1 MKIERVDLQR
11 IKIPLTAPF
20 VTSMGLETHKECILV
35 RAYSGN
41 HVGFGE
47 SVAMD
52 VPVYNEEDVDTVW
65 YMLEKYLIPQLFTR
79 DIEHPDQVSEIFS
92 WMRRNQMAKSALE
105 GAVWDLYAKMNGLSL
120 SQALGGT
127 RTTIDVGVS
136 IGIEPTIEKL
146 LERVDGFI
154 RDGYKKIK
162 VKIKPGFD
170 VEPMRAIRHTFGPDV
185 PLMADANSAYTL
197 ADIDMLKQLDEFG
210 LIMIEQPLGHDDII
224 DHATLQRELKTP
236 ICLDESIHTVEDA
249 RKAIELGSCRII
261 NIKIGR
267 VGGLTDAKKLHDL
280 CAAKGVPVWCGGMQ
294 EVGIGRAHNIAIAS
308 LSNFTI
314 PGDTSPSH
322 RYFTEDVVT
331 PMIDFAS
338 PGVLSVPTGAG
349 IGFTINEAAILRSLV
364 EHKSYYANQ
373 ESTTTVIPGW

>member
-1 MKIERVDLQR
+1 MKLERIDLQR
-11 IKIPLTAPF
+11 IKIPLNSPF
-20 VTSMGLETHKECILV
+20 ETSMGVETHKECILV
-35 RAYSGN
+35 RAYSGE

-65 YMLEKYLIPQLFTR
+65 YMLEKYLIPQLFKR
-79 DIEHPDQVSEIFS
+79 EIEHPDEVSHLFS
-92 WMRRNQMAKSALE
+92 WMRRNHMAKAALE
-105 GAVWDLYAKMNGLSL
+105 GAVWDLYAKMQGMSL

-146 LERVDGFI
+146 LQRVEGFV

-170 VEPMRAIRHTFGPDV
+170 VEPMRAIRQTFGPDV

-197 ADIDMLKQLDEFG
+197 SDIEMLKELDEFG
-210 LIMIEQPLGHDDII
+210 LIMIEQPLAHDDII

-249 RKAIELGSCRII
+249 RKAIGLGSCRII

-267 VGGLTDAKKLHDL
+267 VGGLTDAKKIHDL
-280 CAAKGVPVWCGGMQ
+280 CQANHVPVWCGGML
-294 EVGIGRAHNIAIAS
+294 EAGIGRAHNIAMAS
-308 LSNFTI
+308 LANFTI

-322 RYFTEDVVT
+322 RYFAEDIVT
-331 PMIDFAS
+331 PWIDFAK
-338 PGVLSVPTGAG
+338 PGVLNVPTAPG
-349 IGFTINEAAILRSLV
+349 IGFDINEQAIRSALV
-364 EHKSYYANQ
+364 EHKSYFANC
-373 ESTTTVIPGW
+373 ESTTTLIPNY

>member
-35 RAYSGN
+35 RAYSGPY
-41 HVGFGE
+41 VGFGE

-79 DIEHPDQVSEIFS
+79 QIEHPDDVSRLFS
-92 WMRRNQMAKSALE
+92 WMRRNNMAKAALE
-105 GAVWDLYAKMNGLSL
+105 GAIWDLYAKMNGISL

-127 RTTIDVGVS
+127 RTQIDVGVS

-162 VKIKPGFD
+162 VKIKPGAD
-170 VEPMRAIRHTFGPDV
+170 VEPMRAIRQKFGPDV

-197 ADIDMLKQLDEFG
+197 KDIALLKELDEFG
-210 LIMIEQPLGHDDII
+210 LIMIEQPLAHDDII

-267 VGGLTDAKKLHDL
+267 VGGLTEAKKVHDL
-280 CAAKGVPVWCGGMQ
+280 CQAHNVPVWCGGMQ

-322 RYFTEDVVT
+322 RYFAADVVS
-331 PMIDFAS
+331 PMIDFAA
-338 PGVLSVPTGAG
+338 PGVLDVPTAPG
-349 IGFTINEAAILRSLV
+349 IGMVINEDVVRDALI
-364 EHKSYYANQ
+364 EHKSYFANR
-373 ESTTTVIPGW
+373 ESTTTVIPNF

>member
-1 MKIERVDLQR
+1 MKLERVDLQR
-11 IKIPLTAPF
+11 IRIPLNSPF
-20 VTSMGLETHKECILV
+20 ETSMGVETHKECILV
-35 RAYSGN
+35 RVHSGG
-41 HVGFGE
+41 HVGLGE

-52 VPVYNEEDVDTVW
+52 VPIYNEEDVDTVW
-65 YMLEKYLIPQLFTR
+65 YMLEKYLIPQLFAR
-79 DIEHPDQVSEIFS
+79 EIEHPDEVSRLFS
-92 WMRRNQMAKSALE
+92 WMRRNHMAKAALE
-105 GAVWDLYAKMNGLSL
+105 GAVWDLYAKQNGLSL

-136 IGIEPTIEKL
+136 IGIEPTVEKL
-146 LERVDGFI
+146 LQRVEGFI

-162 VKIKPGFD
+162 IKIKPGFD
-170 VEPMRAIRHTFGPDV
+170 VEPIRAVRQAFGPDV

-197 ADIDMLKQLDEFG
+197 RDMELLKALDDFG
-210 LIMIEQPLGHDDII
+210 LIMIEQPLAHDDII

-267 VGGLTDAKKLHDL
+267 VGGLTQAKRIHDL
-280 CAAKGVPVWCGGMQ
+280 CQAKQVPVWCGGML
-294 EVGIGRAHNIAIAS
+294 EAGIGRAHNIAIAS

-322 RYFTEDVVT
+322 RYFAEDIIT
-331 PMIDFAS
+331 PAITFAQ
-338 PGVLSVPTGAG
+338 PGVLNVPTAPG
-349 IGFTINEAAILRSLV
+349 IGFALNEAAILRALV
-364 EHKSYYANQ
+364 EHKSFFANQ
-373 ESTTTVIPGW
+373 QSTTTQIPGL

>member
-35 RAYSGN
+35 RAYSGT

-65 YMLEKYLIPQLFTR
+65 YMLEKYLIPQLFSR
-79 DIEHPDQVSEIFS
+79 EIEHPDEVSQIFS

-105 GAVWDLYAKMNGLSL
+105 GAVWDLYAKMNGMSL
-120 SQALGGT
+120 SRALGGT

-146 LERVDGFI
+146 LARVDSFI

-170 VEPMRAIRHTFGPDV
+170 VEPIRAIRHTFGPDV

-197 ADIDMLKQLDEFG
+197 ADIDMLKQLDDFG

-224 DHATLQRELKTP
+224 DHASLQRELKTP

-261 NIKIGR
+261 NIKVGR
-267 VGGLTDAKKLHDL
+267 VGGLTDARKLHDL

-308 LSNFTI
+308 LANFTI

-331 PMIDFAS
+331 PMIDFVS
-338 PGVLSVPTGAG
+338 PGVLAVPTGAG
-349 IGFTINEAAILRSLV
+349 IGYTINEAAILRALV
-364 EHKSYYANQ
+364 QHKSYFANQ
-373 ESTTTVIPGW
+373 ESTTTVIPNW

>member
-35 RAYSGN
+35 RAYSGT

-65 YMLEKYLIPQLFTR
+65 YMLEKYLIPQLFSR
-79 DIEHPDQVSEIFS
+79 EIEHPDEVSQIFS

-105 GAVWDLYAKMNGLSL
+105 GAVWDLYAKMNGMSL
-120 SQALGGT
+120 SRALGGT

-146 LERVDGFI
+146 LARVDSFI

-170 VEPMRAIRHTFGPDV
+170 VEPIRAIRHTFGPDV

-197 ADIDMLKQLDEFG
+197 ADIDMLKQLDDFG

-267 VGGLTDAKKLHDL
+267 VGGLTDARKLHDL

-308 LSNFTI
+308 LANFTI

-331 PMIDFAS
+331 PMIDFVS
-338 PGVLSVPTGAG
+338 PGVLAVPTGAG
-349 IGFTINEAAILRSLV
+349 IGYTINEAAILRALV
-364 EHKSYYANQ
+364 QHKSYFANQ
-373 ESTTTVIPGW
+373 ESTTTVIPNW

>member
-1 MKIERVDLQR
+1 MKLERIDLQR
-11 IKIPLTAPF
+11 IKIPLNSPF
-20 VTSMGLETHKECILV
+20 ETSMGVETHKECILV
-35 RAYSGN
+35 RAYSGK

-65 YMLEKYLIPQLFTR
+65 YMLEKYLIPQLFKR
-79 DIEHPDQVSEIFS
+79 EIEHPDEVSLLFS
-92 WMRRNQMAKSALE
+92 WMRRNHMAKAALE
-105 GAVWDLYAKMNGLSL
+105 GAVWDLYAKMQGMSL

-146 LERVDGFI
+146 LQRVEGFV

-170 VEPMRAIRHTFGPDV
+170 VEPMRAIRQTFGPNV

-197 ADIDMLKQLDEFG
+197 SDIEMLKELDEFG
-210 LIMIEQPLGHDDII
+210 LIMIEQPLAHDDII

-249 RKAIELGSCRII
+249 RKAIGLGSCRII

-267 VGGLTDAKKLHDL
+267 VGGLTDAKKIHDL
-280 CAAKGVPVWCGGMQ
+280 CQANHVPVWCGGML
-294 EVGIGRAHNIAIAS
+294 EAGIGRAHNMAIAS
-308 LSNFTI
+308 LANFTI

-322 RYFTEDVVT
+322 RYFAEDIVT
-331 PMIDFAS
+331 PWIDFAQ
-338 PGVLSVPTGAG
+338 PGVLNVPTAPG
-349 IGFTINEAAILRSLV
+349 IGFDINEQTIRSALV
-364 EHKSYYANQ
+364 EHKSYFANRD
-373 ESTTTVIPGW
+373 STTTLIPNY

>member
-1 MKIERVDLQR
+1 MKLERIDLQR
-11 IKIPLTAPF
+11 IKIPLNSPF
-20 VTSMGLETHKECILV
+20 ETSMGVETHKECILV
-35 RAYSGN
+35 RAYSGE

-65 YMLEKYLIPQLFTR
+65 YMLEKYLIPQLFKR
-79 DIEHPDQVSEIFS
+79 EIEHPDEVSHLFS
-92 WMRRNQMAKSALE
+92 WMRRNHMAKAALE
-105 GAVWDLYAKMNGLSL
+105 GAVWDLYAKIQGMSL

-127 RTTIDVGVS
+127 RKTIDVGVS

-146 LERVDGFI
+146 LQRVEGFV

-170 VEPMRAIRHTFGPDV
+170 VEPMRAIRQTFGPDV

-197 ADIDMLKQLDEFG
+197 SDIEMLKELDEFG
-210 LIMIEQPLGHDDII
+210 LIMIEQPLAHDDII

-249 RKAIELGSCRII
+249 RKAIGLGSCRII

-267 VGGLTDAKKLHDL
+267 VGGLTDAKKIHDL
-280 CAAKGVPVWCGGMQ
+280 CQANHVPVWCGGML
-294 EVGIGRAHNIAIAS
+294 EAGIGRAHNIAMAS
-308 LSNFTI
+308 LANFTI

-322 RYFTEDVVT
+322 RYFAEDIVT
-331 PMIDFAS
+331 PWIDFAK
-338 PGVLSVPTGAG
+338 PGVLNVPTAPG
-349 IGFTINEAAILRSLV
+349 IGFDINEQAIRSALV
-364 EHKSYYANQ
+364 EHKSYFANR
-373 ESTTTVIPGW
+373 ESTTTLIPNY

>member
-331 PMIDFAS
+331 PMIDFVS

-364 EHKSYYANQ
+364 EHKSYYAKQ

>member
-197 ADIDMLKQLDEFG
+197 TDIDMLKQLDEFG

-349 IGFTINEAAILRSLV
+349 IGFAINEAAILRSLV

>member
-35 RAYSGN
+35 RAYSGT

-65 YMLEKYLIPQLFTR
+65 YMLEKYLIPQLFSR
-79 DIEHPDQVSEIFS
+79 EIEHPDEVSQIFS

-105 GAVWDLYAKMNGLSL
+105 GAVWDLYAKMNGMSL
-120 SQALGGT
+120 SRALGGT

-146 LERVDGFI
+146 LARVDSFI

-170 VEPMRAIRHTFGPDV
+170 VEPIRAIRHTFGPDV

-197 ADIDMLKQLDEFG
+197 ADIDMLKQLDDFG

-224 DHATLQRELKTP
+224 DHASLQRELKTP

-267 VGGLTDAKKLHDL
+267 VGGLTDARKLHDL

-308 LSNFTI
+308 LANFTI

-331 PMIDFAS
+331 PMIDFVS
-338 PGVLSVPTGAG
+338 PGVLAVPTGAG
-349 IGFTINEAAILRSLV
+349 IGYTINEAAILRALV
-364 EHKSYYANQ
+364 QHKSYFANQ
-373 ESTTTVIPGW
+373 ESTTTVIPNW